1 MASAEPA
8 IYRLKAQTQCYDW
21 GKLGDISKVAEY
33 ARASGSETDSSKPYA
48 ELWMGTHPNAPSYTL
63 TKDSKQSKALKDLI
77 SANQD
82 LSTPEVYQQ
91 YEGDLP
97 FLFKILSI
105 RKALSIQ
112 AHPDKTLGAKLFKE
126 FPNVYKD
133 PNHKPEMAIAIT
145 PFEALC
151 GFRPLEEIAENL
163 QQYPEF
169 SNVVGHGV
177 ASTFI
182 SIVKQTGASNDESSV
197 AQNKAA
203 LKTLFSA
210 LMNKEQDEVTKQ
222 LSTLVQRVKNQERT
236 LPELI
241 TRLDQQYPG
250 GDIGVFS
257 VLLLNY
263 IKLAPGEA
271 IFLGAN
277 EPHAYLSGDCV
288 ECMAASDNV
297 VRAGLTPKFK
307 DVKVLVDMLTY
318 RYGSAKSQLMTGSNF
333 GPHSLL
339 YDPPIDEFSV
349 VLTSLNA
356 NESEKHQGIKG
367 PSIFIVT
374 RGDGSLSGESLKT
387 ESGFPLQAGYVYFV
401 GANVPVTFE
410 AGQNGLEIY
419 RAFTVPT

>member
-1 MASAEPA
+1 MSSAEPA
-8 IYRLKAQTQCYDW
+8 IYRLKAQTQSYDW
-21 GKLGDISKVAEY
+21 GKLGDVSKVAEF
-33 ARASGSETDSSKPYA
+33 ARASGTTTDSSTPYA
-48 ELWMGTHPNAPSYTL
+48 ELWMGTHPNAPSYTM
-63 TKDSKQSKALKDLI
+63 TKDNQESKALKDLI
-77 SANQD
+77 SADQN

-151 GFRPLEEIAENL
+151 GFRPLEEIAGHLE
-163 QQYPEF
+163 QFPEF
-169 SNVVGHGV
+169 ANIVGQDV
-177 ASTFI
+177 ASKFI
-182 SIVKQTGASNDESSV
+182 ATVKQSSHSTDESSV
-197 AQNKAA
+197 TQNKAA

-210 LMNKEQDEVTKQ
+210 LMNKEQPEITKQ
-222 LSTLVQRVKNQERT
+222 LNALVDRVKGQDGI

-257 VLLLNY
+257 VLMLNY

-307 DVKVLVDMLTY
+307 DVTVLVDMLTY
-318 RYGSAKSQLMTGSNF
+318 RYGSAKSQLMTA
-333 GPHSLL
+333 
-339 YDPPIDEFSV
+339 DETEV
-349 VLTSLNA
+349 
-356 NESEKHQGIKG
+356 HQGVKG

-374 RGDGSLSGESLKT
+374 GGEGSLTGESLKT
-387 ESGFPLQAGYVYFV
+387 ESDFPLRAGYVYFI
-401 GANVPVTFE
+401 GANVPVKFK
-410 AGQNGLEIY
+410 ADRDGLEIY
-419 RAFTVPT
+419 RAFTVIG